1 MPYQR
6 QMMPRTGEKVFR
18 FRERDR
24 SMQTEEMQFRKRCAE
39 LAEKSYRNSQ
49 YIFTDFLTEA
59 EQGILQ
65 SMAREKAAFP
75 AGFSLWGGHEEA
87 ERRIARFGSLEEFGY
102 EELFPVR
109 CIRILPLQKKFAET
123 LTHRDYLG
131 ALMHL
136 GLERKVIGDIL
147 VDKEEACAY
156 VFCEAQIADFLLEN
170 IDQIR
175 HTHMKCELT
184 QEIPQRLVPKPEHM
198 EIQVSSGRLD
208 AVAAQVCHL
217 SRSAVLELF
226 REKKVFVNGTPM
238 ENPACQPKPGDMIS
252 VRGYGR
258 MRFLGT
264 DRVTRKGK
272 EVVVLE
278 RYI

>member
-1 MPYQR
+1 
-6 QMMPRTGEKVFR
+6 
-18 FRERDR
+18 
-24 SMQTEEMQFRKRCAE
+24 MQTEEIQFRKRIAE

-59 EQGILQ
+59 EQAVLL
-65 SMAREKAAFP
+65 SMAKNEAAFP
-75 AGFSLWGGHEEA
+75 SGFTLWGGREEA
-87 ERRIARFGSLEEFGY
+87 ERQMARFGSPEEFGY
-102 EELFPVR
+102 EEPFPIC
-109 CIRILPLQKKFAET
+109 CIHIAPLQKKFAES

-147 VDKEEACAY
+147 IDKEESCAY
-156 VFCEAQIADFLLEN
+156 VFCQQQIADFLLEN

-175 HTHMKCELT
+175 HTHMKCALT
-184 QEIPQRLVPKPEHM
+184 QEIPRRLQPTLERM
-198 EIQVSSGRLD
+198 EIQIASGRLD
-208 AVAAQVCHL
+208 AIAAQVCHL

-226 REKKVFVNGTPM
+226 REKKVLLNGIPM
-238 ENPACQPKPGDMIS
+238 ENPSCQPKPGDMIS
-252 VRGYGR
+252 LRGYGKI
-258 MRFLGT
+258 RFLGT

-278 RYI
+278 KYV

>member
-1 MPYQR
+1 
-6 QMMPRTGEKVFR
+6 
-18 FRERDR
+18 
-24 SMQTEEMQFRKRCAE
+24 MQTEEIQFRKRIAE

-59 EQGILQ
+59 EQAILL
-65 SMAREKAAFP
+65 SMAKDRTAFP
-75 AGFSLWGGHEEA
+75 SGFSLWGGHEEA
-87 ERRIARFGSLEEFGY
+87 ERQMVRFGSLEEFGY
-102 EELFPVR
+102 EEPFPIC
-109 CIRILPLQKKFAET
+109 CIRIFPMQKKFAES

-136 GLERKVIGDIL
+136 GVERKVVGDIL
-147 VDKEEACAY
+147 ADKEESCAY
-156 VFCEAQIADFLLEN
+156 VFCEEQIAEFLMEN

-175 HTHMKCELT
+175 HTHMKCERT
-184 QEIPQRLVPKPEHM
+184 EEIPQRLRPKLDRM
-198 EIQVSSGRLD
+198 EIQIASGRLD
-208 AVAAQVCHL
+208 AIAAQVCHL

-226 REKKVFVNGTPM
+226 REKKIFLNGIPM